1 MADQMPQLEV
11 SATQVSGPGFGSQY
25 PSEKPVLAEP
35 MAPMLGSET
44 VLSWE
49 LVGQFKKN
57 GDL

>member
-1 MADQMPQLEV
+1 MADQMPQLEM

-25 PSEKPVLAEP
+25 PSEKPILAQ
-35 MAPMLGSET
+35 ALATMLGSET

-49 LVGQFKKN
+49 LVDQFKKN

>member
-1 MADQMPQLEV
+1 MADQMPQLEA
-11 SATQVSGPGFGSQY
+11 SATQMSGPRFGSQY
-25 PSEKPVLAEP
+25 PSENPILAQP
-35 MAPMLGSET
+35 MSPMLGSET